1 MIGDT
6 DTGVS
11 AEGTPGPSGVP
22 GTNGVDGV
30 SPTIT
35 VSSSTDTEYM
45 LTITDVN
52 GSFTT
57 PNLKGQNGTGGGG
70 TGGASGITTQ
80 DVPLAWTLLEE
91 AKIMYAPLDVD
102 GDTFARILGAY
113 SIVDDAILKAPGV
126 FSMAGAI
133 PIYMYVGQLYGA
145 QIGDGYCVLADLRD
159 IYAVGGATAEI
170 MLEFYQGTFTNL
182 KLYILEG

>member
-1 MIGDT
+1 MIAIDDVQLTPKRVPVGGNFLLKVLAHYIQDGGD
-6 DTGVS
+6 
-11 AEGTPGPSGVP
+11 
-22 GTNGVDGV
+22 
-30 SPTIT
+30 
-35 VSSSTDTEYM
+35 
-45 LTITDVN
+45 DV
-52 GSFTT
+52 T
-57 PNLKGQNGTGGGG
+57 
-70 TGGASGITTQ
+70 ITTQ
-80 DVPLAWTLLEE
+80 DVPLTWTLDAE

-126 FSMAGAI
+126 FSMAGAV

-145 QIGDGYCVLADLRD
+145 QIGDGYCVIADLRD

-170 MLEFYQGTFTNL
+170 MLEFYQGTFTSL